1 MARER
6 SPGLEIEAKAEG
18 DCKLVLGAGV
28 CAELETEP
36 ISAAQHSKVGSD
48 TGRIVPGP
56 FDRNYNFC
64 KLQRFIPKAR
74 FAVEGFGWRQ
84 IGRTALL
91 APTPRPGAGV
101 RPCRVGKIPDAGD
114 WGRARPRGDSTD
126 GPGTNGTPGLLSWMV
141 KVVQHCACGRLA
153 G

>member
-6 SPGLEIEAKAEG
+6 SPGLAIEAKAEG
-18 DCKLVLGAGV
+18 DCKLALGAGV

-36 ISAAQHSKVGSD
+36 ISAAQHSKVASD

-64 KLQRFIPKAR
+64 RLQRFIPQAS

-84 IGRTALL
+84 IGRQSVVGSDTA
-91 APTPRPGAGV
+91 T
-101 RPCRVGKIPDAGD
+101 
-114 WGRARPRGDSTD
+114 GRRTG
-126 GPGTNGTPGLLSWMV
+126 
-141 KVVQHCACGRLA
+141 LA
-153 G
+153 GRIESPVTAVGPLGRGETPQAGGGNQ

>member
-6 SPGLEIEAKAEG
+6 SSGLAIEAKAEG

-36 ISAAQHSKVGSD
+36 ISAAQHSKLGSD

-64 KLQRFIPKAR
+64 KLQRFIAKAG

-84 IGRTALL
+84 IGRTALS
-91 APTPRPGAGV
+91 APTPRDRVPESGV
-101 RPCRVGKIPDAGD
+101 A
-114 WGRARPRGDSTD
+114 GRAKCPMPAIGAARP
-126 GPGTNGTPGLLSWMV
+126 PGLLHRRGGN
-141 KVVQHCACGRLA
+141 Q
-153 G
+153 

>member
-6 SPGLEIEAKAEG
+6 SSGLAIEAKAEG

-36 ISAAQHSKVGSD
+36 ISAAQHSKLGSD

-64 KLQRFIPKAR
+64 KLQRFIAKAR
-74 FAVEGFGWRQ
+74 FAVEGFRWRQ

-91 APTPRPGAGV
+91 APTPRDRGAGA
-101 RPCRVGKIPDAGD
+101 RPCQAGKIPNAGD
-114 WGRARPRGDSTD
+114 PGRSA
-126 GPGTNGTPGLLSWMV
+126 
-141 KVVQHCACGRLA
+141 AGRLHRR
-153 G
+153 GGNQ